1 LNSHFSIESFGK
13 SDIGLIRN
21 NNEDV
26 FRELPKEKFF
36 VLADGMG
43 GHNAG
48 EIAASRAVEYMCSG
62 IQNFFINKKDSLELE
77 DIETQIES
85 VIENTNLWVHHLGTS
100 NPKFYGMGTTLC
112 SILFF
117 KEFIIYSHVGDSRIY
132 RFRKGTLSLLTND
145 HTVYS
150 KNLPT
155 LENRNGVSLP
165 RKVLAKAIG
174 TSIFV
179 SPEIKSEKVEVGDIY
194 LLSSDGLHDL
204 VSDTTIESLLKNS
217 SDLNQVASHLIETA
231 KESGGHDNI
240 TLLLVKIHDLSGQ
253 QRNNIDSP

>member
-1 LNSHFSIESFGK
+1 MNTHFTIESFGK

-48 EIAASRAVEYMCSG
+48 EIAALRAVEYMCSG

-85 VIENTNLWVHHLGTS
+85 VIENTNLWVHHLGSS
-100 NPKFYGMGTTLC
+100 NPNFYGMGTTLC

-132 RFRKGTLSLLTND
+132 RFRNGTLSLLTND
-145 HTVYS
+145 HTVFS

-217 SDLNQVASHLIETA
+217 SDLNQVANHLIETA

-253 QRNNIDSP
+253 